1 MTTTTKDA
9 DFERNWKN
17 IASSFLKV
25 GVTYG
30 QMWGVMQAELQ
41 ESSSG
46 SPKNVL
52 LKGYRSLICCR
63 VRPVRNLPL
72 FWGTLAVE
80 CGAGCWRV
88 CV

>member
-1 MTTTTKDA
+1 MTTTTEDA
-9 DFERNWKN
+9 DFERHWKN

-41 ESSSG
+41 KSSSG

-63 VRPVRNLPL
+63 VHPVRNLPL
-72 FWGTLAVE
+72 FWRMLAVE